1 MSWAKFNRLSSSKD
15 LSIFRRGTTAFDGG
29 GGGGAPNDPDA
40 QAYIDAL
47 DASGYTVSG
56 AEETAINNH
65 FLDLKGTGP
74 NNSTYDWWTGCVRL
88 LPFIGTNAAQQGIE
102 GQNPASSI
110 NFYGG
115 MIFSSIG
122 AEGNGTNA
130 YFDFFAPNEIPDDRD
145 MSVWIYSS
153 KDVPISTGFVQRYLY
168 WFESGRVFPS
178 PEISVRYGLNLLF
191 QRVNSYFGSNS
202 NQFYGP
208 QGSILT
214 TGGFFGQSRYLPAGS
229 GGYDIYANGV
239 RYVETR
245 ITSQDYTNNSRVAP
259 ALASKVNDNPPTLF
273 QDLAFGYALI
283 TTGVSTTTE
292 EAALRACVEAFMTAL
307 NRNVP

>member
-1 MSWAKFNRLSSSKD
+1 MSWAKYKRLSSSKD
-15 LSIFRRGTTAFDGG
+15 LSIFRRGTTASDGG
-29 GGGGAPNDPDA
+29 GNDPDA

-47 DASGYTVSG
+47 GSAGYTVSG

-130 YFDFFAPNEIPDDRD
+130 YFDFFAPNELPPDDN
-145 MSVWIYSS
+145 SVWIYSS
-153 KDVPISTGFVQRYLY
+153 KVLATSRGFYDGSSVETIGDVTYRSRYLLGY
-168 WFESGRVFPS
+168 DNTNSRMIIYYGSENMFFYS
-178 PEISVRYGLNLLF
+178 P
-191 QRVNSYFGSNS
+191 VNSSPT
-202 NQFYGP
+202 Q
-208 QGSILT
+208 
-214 TGGFFGQSRYLPAGS
+214 GGFFGTTKYNASTCDLYLNGNKYQASLGAGV
-229 GGYDIYANGV
+229 YATTQTV
-239 RYVETR
+239 
-245 ITSQDYTNNSRVAP
+245 P
-259 ALASKVNDNPPTLF
+259 ALAQKFSSGFITAYSPY
-273 QDLAFGYALI
+273 AYGYALI

-307 NRNVP
+307 NREV